1 MKKKIFAICLSAMLI
16 NGLNASVVSS
26 VVSGVAGSV
35 ANSFL
40 SKLDS
45 TFNNLFSSSLSLINA
60 CLGTNWSLSFD
71 TTDPCAFAS
80 NLNFKI
86 NICGSLNTGIN
97 GFETLCKS
105 YTRKFTEYVAK
116 NAIDQVEYAF
126 MMNDTLSSIKG
137 SLPNGSTI
145 RKFNGVWNINT
156 ILSKAKN
163 SKIANYL
170 RDGKHKEVELAMNY
184 AKYSGSE
191 YDPASIDVDNIQAP
205 ATLDDYQ
212 LSVGE
217 AILQHKALIRTAS
230 PSGTSASARSLFSSD
245 SSASTTTLLQNT
257 KAEYDQAKIAE
268 LGRLLAISDY
278 KKIAIPTQE
287 YVELLR
293 PDVRLQAIAQIQK
306 QQAYEV
312 AVAAQVE
319 EKWNRKYT
327 IAQLLIDKEQ
337 ILAQEFDEDSAQS
350 EVDSIAEGS

>member
-1 MKKKIFAICLSAMLI
+1 M
-16 NGLNASVVSS
+16 
-26 VVSGVAGSV
+26 
-35 ANSFL
+35 
-40 SKLDS
+40 
-45 TFNNLFSSSLSLINA
+45 
-60 CLGTNWSLSFD
+60 
-71 TTDPCAFAS
+71 
-80 NLNFKI
+80 
-86 NICGSLNTGIN
+86 
-97 GFETLCKS
+97 
-105 YTRKFTEYVAK
+105 
-116 NAIDQVEYAF
+116 
-126 MMNDTLSSIKG
+126 
-137 SLPNGSTI
+137 
-145 RKFNGVWNINT
+145 
-156 ILSKAKN
+156 
-163 SKIANYL
+163 
-170 RDGKHKEVELAMNY
+170 
-184 AKYSGSE
+184 
-191 YDPASIDVDNIQAP
+191 
-205 ATLDDYQ
+205 
-212 LSVGE
+212 
-217 AILQHKALIRTAS
+217 QHKALIRTAS
-230 PSGTSASARSLFSSD
+230 PSSTSASARSLFSSD